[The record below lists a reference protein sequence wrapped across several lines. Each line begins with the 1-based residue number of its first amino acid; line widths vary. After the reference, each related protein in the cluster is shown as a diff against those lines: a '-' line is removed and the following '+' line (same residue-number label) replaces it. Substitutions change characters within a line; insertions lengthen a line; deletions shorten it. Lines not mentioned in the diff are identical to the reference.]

1 MSLGVDEREREKTM
15 KGAQANVVPERHVCS
30 TSVNR

>member
-1 MSLGVDEREREKTM
+1 MSRGVDEKEKTM
-15 KGAQANVVPERHVCS
+15 KGAQVNVVPERHVCS